1 MTGKSGGCDNSI
13 ERLKRG
19 RCLTPSGGAVGEKRR
34 QRGKEAL
41 RERVKELSCL
51 YGIARLVAQED
62 VSFDETLQGIAE
74 LLPPAWRNPER
85 SSARISLDG
94 RCYETPGFGVALEVL
109 KAEVVLRGEKR
120 GVVEVGYS
128 GDCGEGDNV
137 FLEEE
142 KSLIEAVA
150 GEVAFFVERREAERD
165 RAKLHEQLRHADR
178 LATLG
183 ILAAGVAHELNEPLG
198 NILGYAQ
205 LAKKCPGLP
214 EQAGKD
220 IDRIETAS
228 LRAREIIKNMLLFS
242 RQKAPIRRKTN
253 LNDIVSEGMF
263 FFEARCER
271 SGVELT
277 RELEEGLPDVVADAD
292 QLNQAL
298 VNLVVN
304 ALQAMPSGGR
314 LTLRTKSADSTVSLS
329 VEDTGCGMSEE
340 VVEKLF
346 IPFFTTKDIGQGTG
360 LGLPVAHGIVAA
372 HGGWIRVDSEVGKGS
387 AFEIRLP
394 VSREDT
400 EEKK

>member
-1 MTGKSGGCDNSI
+1 M
-13 ERLKRG
+13 
-19 RCLTPSGGAVGEKRR
+19 GEKRR

>member
-1 MTGKSGGCDNSI
+1 
-13 ERLKRG
+13 
-19 RCLTPSGGAVGEKRR
+19 LTPSGGAVGEKRR

-51 YGIARLVAQED
+51 YGIARIVARED

-74 LLPPAWRNPER
+74 LLPPAWQNPEKT
-85 SSARISLDG
+85 SARITLDG
-94 RCYETPGFGVALEVL
+94 RCYETPGFGLATEVL
-109 KAEVVLRGEKR
+109 KADVALRGARR
-120 GVVEVGYS
+120 GAVEVGCS
-128 GDCGEGDNV
+128 GACEDSEAT

-150 GEVAFFVERREAERD
+150 GEIAFFVERREAERD
-165 RAKLHEQLRHADR
+165 RERLNEQLRHADR

-183 ILAAGVAHELNEPLG
+183 ILSAGVAHELNEPLG

-220 IDRIETAS
+220 IDRIEAAS
-228 LRAREIIKNMLLFS
+228 LRAREIIKNLLLFA
-242 RQKAPIRRKTN
+242 RQKTPVRRKAN
-253 LNDIVSEGMF
+253 LNDIVSEGMC

-271 SGVELT
+271 SGVEIT

-314 LTLRTKSADSTVSLS
+314 LTLRTKSGDGSAALC

-340 VVEKLF
+340 VVKKLF

-394 VSREDT
+394 VSRENS